1 MFTYIFLRGKPKKR
15 DGLNI
20 QSVPTMDISL
30 IALSWCEI
38 EMGWRFS
45 VGTVGPHKIEGPD

>member
-45 VGTVGPHKIEGPD
+45 VGTVCPHKIEGPG